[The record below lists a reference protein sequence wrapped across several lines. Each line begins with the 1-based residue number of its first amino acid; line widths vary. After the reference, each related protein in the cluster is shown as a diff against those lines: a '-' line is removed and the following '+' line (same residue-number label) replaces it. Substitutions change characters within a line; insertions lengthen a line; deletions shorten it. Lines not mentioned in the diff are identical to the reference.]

1 MVEFCTYIEILDFPI
16 SIDIIIP
23 YTGVDLRVFSWIGKA
38 RPPCLLHFLT
48 KTGKELEKTNI
59 STANTLL
66 SAWS

>member
-38 RPPCLLHFLT
+38 RPPVCCTSLQ
-48 KTGKELEKTNI
+48 KLEKN
-59 STANTLL
+59 
-66 SAWS
+66 